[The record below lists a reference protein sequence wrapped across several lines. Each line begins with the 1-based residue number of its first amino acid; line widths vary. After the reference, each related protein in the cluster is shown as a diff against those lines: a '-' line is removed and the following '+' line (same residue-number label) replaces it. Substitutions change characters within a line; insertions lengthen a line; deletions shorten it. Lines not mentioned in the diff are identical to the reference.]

1 MSPAAYIYRAA
12 GNVLHPLMPGPDISM
27 SPPPAT
33 TGMLYGV
40 SAGSETNAKV
50 DAQIVAVHPGAY
62 FIYIN
67 GATWAEKVPTSIPG
81 TADVMLVFQQTD
93 PGLLDTY
100 LNSMPATRA
109 GKVYA
114 MFHQEP
120 ENDPAYVNNSAVYR
134 AEGAA
139 LYSAIDR
146 QRTAGRGAYIV
157 KSSCLMPFYGFKQTD
172 ATHPA
177 PIGFQMDWIIPGAEH
192 IGFSIYAEVKT
203 SGTSTTWGNDPDIY
217 ADRAGACCKAIG
229 LPWGASAWGFAIP
242 DANINDPTSLANRVY
257 WFNTN
262 RAALIRNGSTHAMWF
277 NIHWNTTDYVIET
290 SADLYAAWKQALADT
305 GQYTGPW

>member
-1 MSPAAYIYRAA
+1 MSPAAYVYRAA
-12 GNVLHPLMPGPDISM
+12 ANVLRPLMPGADVALSAAPK
-27 SPPPAT
+27 
-33 TGMLYGV
+33 MLYGM
-40 SAGSETNAKV
+40 SAGSETNASV
-50 DAQIVAVHPGAY
+50 TAQITAVHPVSY

-67 GATWAEKVPTSIPG
+67 GATWAEKVPTAIPA
-81 TADVMLVFQQTD
+81 TSDLMLVFQQTD
-93 PGLLDTY
+93 PTLLDTY

-120 ENDPAYVNNSAVYR
+120 ENDPAYAGNPALYR
-134 AEGAA
+134 SQGAA
-139 LYSAIDR
+139 LYAAIDR

-157 KSSCLMPFYGFKQTD
+157 KSSCLMPFYGFKKTD

-177 PIGFQMDWIIPGAEH
+177 PIGFQQDWIIPGAEH
-192 IGFSIYAEVKT
+192 IGFSIYAEAPAPV
-203 SGTSTTWGNDPDIY
+203 GGVVTWGNDPDVY
-217 ADRAGACCKAIG
+217 ANKAGACCKAIG

-242 DANINDPTSLANRVY
+242 DANITDPTSLANRVY

-262 RAALIRNGSTHAMWF
+262 RVALIRNGSTHAMWF

-290 SADLYAAWKQALADT
+290 SVDLYAAWKQALADT
-305 GQYTGPW
+305 GQYNGPW